1 MKQTCYEMLTAN
13 ADRKGNVVY
22 YNHKISIQKLLRDT
36 ENLAFAF
43 SRLNLK
49 KGDVV
54 TVYLPSC
61 PQGLAAFYA
70 CSKLGLVANI
80 VHPLVPVKL
89 LKENLV
95 KVHSK
100 ALLFYDVLLPD
111 ERQLADANQILVRCS
126 IADYVT
132 FRKPVFALYSAVRSH
147 RIKGVL
153 TYNALRN
160 QCGNTQVCGSEDDVV
175 CYMHSGGTS
184 GTPKI
189 VKLTNAAFNGIARS
203 MKLLCHPTEDIR
215 AYNLATLP
223 IFHAFGLCAGVH
235 APLVLGYGVIL
246 VPKFDVNAVCRY
258 LKNYR
263 ITCWSV
269 VPAMIKKMFSAGR
282 FDTAGMENMDVIWCG
297 GDVLDE
303 SLVEKADE
311 VLHRRCKRAQLM
323 RGYGLT
329 EVCGVCTVNNFDN
342 YQKESCGKPMPLC
355 KVEIWDEEGN
365 VLPYGVEGEIAV
377 NSLGNMQGYLDGGGL
392 VEKNGESWVTSGDIG
407 YLDEKG
413 FLHIVDRKKRSLKIA
428 AVNVFPAQVEN
439 CVKKLSFVDE
449 ACAVRCNVNDKPYLK
464 VFVTL
469 NTPTP
474 LDVVKK
480 SVEDICSANL
490 IRYSVPRFVEV
501 LDKMPRTDFGKID
514 YVSLEKR

>member
-1 MKQTCYEMLTAN
+1 MKQTCYEMVTAN

-203 MKLLCHPTEDIR
+203 MKLMYHPTEDIR

-223 IFHAFGLCAGVH
+223 IFHAFGPVRRRSCASCVG
-235 APLVLGYGVIL
+235 I
-246 VPKFDVNAVCRY
+246 
-258 LKNYR
+258 
-263 ITCWSV
+263 
-269 VPAMIKKMFSAGR
+269 
-282 FDTAGMENMDVIWCG
+282 
-297 GDVLDE
+297 
-303 SLVEKADE
+303 
-311 VLHRRCKRAQLM
+311 RC
-323 RGYGLT
+323 
-329 EVCGVCTVNNFDN
+329 D
-342 YQKESCGKPMPLC
+342 
-355 KVEIWDEEGN
+355 
-365 VLPYGVEGEIAV
+365 
-377 NSLGNMQGYLDGGGL
+377 
-392 VEKNGESWVTSGDIG
+392 SG
-407 YLDEKG
+407 
-413 FLHIVDRKKRSLKIA
+413 
-428 AVNVFPAQVEN
+428 AQV
-439 CVKKLSFVDE
+439 
-449 ACAVRCNVNDKPYLK
+449 
-464 VFVTL
+464 
-469 NTPTP
+469 
-474 LDVVKK
+474 
-480 SVEDICSANL
+480 
-490 IRYSVPRFVEV
+490 
-501 LDKMPRTDFGKID
+501 
-514 YVSLEKR
+514 